1 MVYTIENEYLSVS
14 AETLGAQ
21 LSSIRSKRTGTE
33 YLWQGDPAYW
43 AGRAY
48 NLFPIVGRLYDDKYE
63 YDGKIYEMK
72 PHGFARK
79 TEFTLCEKSRSEM
92 VFAISSTDETKKQYP
107 FDFIFRIRYSVALNR
122 LTVTYEV
129 KNVGNNKMYFG
140 LGGHPGFNVP
150 FDGGSFEDYFLRF
163 GDRCEPRLLG
173 LGNNVL
179 MSGDETDYPL
189 ENGNV
194 LPLKHDLF
202 SFDAL
207 VFKGACRRLEICG
220 RHTKRSVSVDFP
232 GMKYLGIWHKPCTDA
247 PYVCIEPWETLPSYE
262 GKIEKLNEK
271 DGVGV
276 VGAGETYYSPIA
288 ITVNEEE

>member
-43 AGRAY
+43 TGRAY

-63 YDGKIYEMK
+63 YGGKIYEMK

-79 TEFTLCEKSRSEM
+79 TEFTLCEKSGTEM
-92 VFAISSTDETKKQYP
+92 IFAISSTDETKKQYP
-107 FDFIFRIRYSVALNR
+107 FDFIFRIRYSIAKSR
-122 LTVTYEV
+122 LTVMYEV
-129 KNVGNNKMYFG
+129 K
-140 LGGHPGFNVP
+140 NVP
-150 FDGGSFEDYFLRF
+150 FDGGSFEDYYLRF
-163 GDRCEPRLLG
+163 GDRCTPRLLG
-173 LGNNVL
+173 FGKNVL
-179 MSGDETDYPL
+179 MSGEEREYPL
-189 ENGNV
+189 TDGNI

-207 VFKGACRRLEICG
+207 VLKGACRRLEICG
-220 RHTKRSVSVDFP
+220 RHTKRSVGVEFP

-247 PYVCIEPWETLPSYE
+247 SYVCIEPWENLPSYE
-262 GKIEKLNEK
+262 GNIEKLNEK
-271 DGVGV
+271 DGIGV

-288 ITVNEEE
+288 ITVNEEA